1 MAKPPTTVDLVWES
15 DLRFRADAAGQPFV
29 LDGNAAAGASPMQAL
44 AGALAGCMAVDLVL
58 ILQKGRHSLR
68 GVSARLTAERA
79 PDEPHRFVSVTL
91 HFRVSGEVPEAA
103 IERAIALSH
112 DKYCSVWHSLRQDI
126 GFATSFEVAP

>member
-1 MAKPPTTVDLVWES
+1 MAKPPLTVDLVWES

-29 LDGNAAAGASPMQAL
+29 LDGHAATGASPMQAL

-58 ILQKGRHSLR
+58 ILQKGRHPLR
-68 GVSARLTAERA
+68 GLTARLTAERA
-79 PDEPHRFVSVTL
+79 QDEPHRFVSVTL
-91 HFRVSGEVPEAA
+91 HFRVSGDVPAPA

-126 GFATSFEVAP
+126 AFATAFEVVP